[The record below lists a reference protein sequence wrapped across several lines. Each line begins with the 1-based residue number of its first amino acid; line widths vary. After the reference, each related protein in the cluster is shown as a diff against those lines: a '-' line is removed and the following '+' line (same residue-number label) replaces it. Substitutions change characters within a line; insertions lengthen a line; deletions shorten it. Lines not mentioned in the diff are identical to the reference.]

1 MRELKVK
8 IKTETGLHARPAALV
23 VGTAAKFKS
32 EITAEKQG
40 QTANL
45 QSLLGLLSLAVV
57 QGDEITIKAE
67 GKDEDKAMAALAKC
81 GQVHDL
87 WEELI

>member
-1 MRELKVK
+1 MRELKVR

-32 EITAEKQG
+32 TITVEKQG
-40 QTANL
+40 QTASL

-67 GKDEDKAMAALAKC
+67 GKDEDKAMAALAKY
-81 GQVHDL
+81 GQDYDL